1 MKRILAFAVLM
12 GFAALAAAQYFQE
25 ALGQPFIIDNR
36 PGALANVGTG
46 EVARGSREAGMQP
59 E

>member
-12 GFAALAAAQYFQE
+12 GFAALAAAQSYPSRVVKIVGPYP
-25 ALGQPFIIDNR
+25 AGTGPD
-36 PGALANVGTG
+36 NVGTG
-46 EVARGSREAGMQP
+46 EVARDAREAGMQP

>member
-12 GFAALAAAQYFQE
+12 GFAALAAAQSYPSRVVKIVVPYP
-25 ALGQPFIIDNR
+25 A
-36 PGALANVGTG
+36 GTG
-46 EVARGSREAGMQP
+46 EVARDARDAGMQP